1 MEEKRYKLRFLPLFE
16 DDLNRAIDYIAFE
29 LENPEAAERLADSVQ
44 AAIRERLP
52 YAEAFEA
59 YPSTRERQ
67 YPYYRIYVKNYIV
80 FCTAQNPAAA
90 SAPARTHT
98 APAPAAPPSAR
109 PLGRWL

>member
-1 MEEKRYKLRFLPLFE
+1 MANKEYKLRFLPLFE
-16 DDLNRAIDYIAFE
+16 EDLNEIVDYIAFE

-80 FCTAQNPAAA
+80 FYVVIGDVMEVRRLLYRRSDLKQKI
-90 SAPARTHT
+90 
-98 APAPAAPPSAR
+98 
-109 PLGRWL
+109 

>member
-1 MEEKRYKLRFLPLFE
+1 MEEKHYKLRFLPLFE
-16 DDLNRAIDYIAFE
+16 ADLNQAIDYIAFE

-52 YAEAFEA
+52 YAESFEA

-80 FCTAQNPAAA
+80 FYVVIGDVMEVRRLLYRRSDLKQKI
-90 SAPARTHT
+90 
-98 APAPAAPPSAR
+98 
-109 PLGRWL
+109 